1 MTRTI
6 SDTVT
11 EICALRHGIENA
23 AWEEARGK
31 LMAYL
36 RLRGS
41 CFGGDQEE
49 YDALKYEIE
58 NFIKRIDEGDI
69 YQDSTDE
76 ITRLRA
82 DNKKLRADKAAW
94 QGVQQGT
101 ADVVKQLE
109 AKNEKLRAALKP
121 FAELSQHTGSMSDS
135 DGVCVYVED
144 LHAAAAAIR
153 EGGK

>member
-1 MTRTI
+1 MARTI

-11 EICALRHGIENA
+11 EISSLRHGIENA

-41 CFGGDQEE
+41 CVGGDQEE
-49 YDALKYEIE
+49 YDALEALIKEFIE
-58 NFIKRIDEGDI
+58 RVDEGDI
-69 YQDSTDE
+69 YQQETDE
-76 ITRLRA
+76 LTRLREE
-82 DNKKLRADKAAW
+82 NKKLR
-94 QGVQQGT
+94 V
-101 ADVVKQLE
+101 
-109 AKNEKLRAALKP
+109 ALKP

-144 LHAAAAAIR
+144 LHAAAAAMR
-153 EGGK
+153 EGGNE

>member
-1 MTRTI
+1 MARTI
-6 SDTVT
+6 SDTLT
-11 EICALRHGIENA
+11 EICSLRHGIENA

-58 NFIKRIDEGDI
+58 NFINRIDEGDI
-69 YQDSTDE
+69 YQQDTDE
-76 ITRLRA
+76 LTRLRA
-82 DNKKLRADKAAW
+82 ENKKLR
-94 QGVQQGT
+94 V
-101 ADVVKQLE
+101 
-109 AKNEKLRAALKP
+109 ALKP

-144 LHAAAAAIR
+144 LHAAAAAMR
-153 EGGK
+153 EGGKNE